1 MNPTL
6 LAAIE
11 TAQDQLDPQFKAL
24 KAATGALKQAAKLA
38 AEEKSDAL
46 AMQKALGK
54 LDQATEL
61 LDDNTFDAAVS
72 AFRDDTTKALEGL
85 AFDFASDLR
94 DLFKERG
101 ETIEGRPP
109 RLVINGLVLDID
121 IATRKAQWTYGKEA
135 LTRPIPLSFNPIIKA
150 YDAQNRA
157 ILQRDLDD
165 KFMTELYAA
174 WNQLIEKRGQR
185 PPGGRVSIIETYS
198 QLVLNRQVARFWNAP
213 SRATFKDYDRPLFVR
228 DMVLASSNPVA
239 VVDGVEKRFALGG
252 ATKSQAESAAKSI
265 WLPSSALDGAYYA
278 NITFDAE

>member
-1 MNPTL
+1 MNSTL
-6 LAAIE
+6 STTIQS
-11 TAQDQLDPQFKAL
+11 AQEQLDPQFKAL

-38 AEEKSDAL
+38 AEEKADAL

-54 LDQATEL
+54 LEQATEL

-101 ETIEGRPP
+101 ETVEGRPP
-109 RLVINGLVLDID
+109 RLVVNDLVLDID

-135 LTRPIPLSFNPIIKA
+135 LTRPIPLSFNPILKA
-150 YDAQNRA
+150 YDAQKRA
-157 ILQRDLDD
+157 ILERELKDD
-165 KFMTELYAA
+165 FTNELYTA
-174 WNQLIEKRGQR
+174 WQQLIEKRGQR
-185 PPGGRVSIIETYS
+185 PPGGRVSITETYS
-198 QLVLNRQVARFWNAP
+198 QIVLNRQVTRFWNAP
-213 SRATFKDYDRPLFVR
+213 SRSTFKDYDRPHFVR
-228 DMVLASSNPVA
+228 DMVLAMDNPIA
-239 VVDGVEKRFALGG
+239 MVDGVEKRFALGG
-252 ATKSQAESAAKSI
+252 ATKSQADSAAKSV